1 MFQNVL
7 CFFVEKQYIMY
18 NTVYQDIIKE
28 LQSLKISLML
38 IKEFFRIV
46 IAIVTAD
53 IRSYSYYHT
62 EKAKHEYKAYKMNFN
77 VMTMV
82 HIDKYTHKVSDVFM
96 VASDNEVI
104 TLARKLR
111 WLPKRITAPIML
123 QRNSVF
129 YTTSPRMSR
138 IKAIN
143 KYLKYAKAML
153 EKKYSDK
160 MIAETPINVAC
171 A

>member
-1 MFQNVL
+1 M
-7 CFFVEKQYIMY
+7 CFFVGKLNIMY
-18 NTVYQDIIKE
+18 KAIYQDFRKE
-28 LQSLKISLML
+28 LQSLMIGLVL
-38 IKEFFRIV
+38 IKEFVRIV

-53 IRSYSYYHT
+53 IRSNSYYAH
-62 EKAKHEYKAYKMNFN
+62 EKYKHGTKAYKMNFN
-77 VMTMV
+77 VMIMAN
-82 HIDKYTHKVSDVFM
+82 IDRFTHKISDVFC

-104 TLARKLR
+104 TLARNMR
-111 WLPKRITAPIML
+111 WLPKRITASIMQ

-138 IKAIN
+138 ISAIK
-143 KYLKYAKAML
+143 KYLSYSKAMQ

-160 MIAETPINVAC
+160 MKAEMPENVAV

>member
-1 MFQNVL
+1 
-7 CFFVEKQYIMY
+7 MY
-18 NTVYQDIIKE
+18 NAIYQDFRKE
-28 LQSLKISLML
+28 LQSLKIGLTL
-38 IKEFFRIV
+38 IKEFIRIV

-53 IRSYSYYHT
+53 IRNKGHYT
-62 EKAKHEYKAYKMNFN
+62 IEKAKHGDKAFKMNFN

-82 HIDKYTHKVSDVFM
+82 HIDRNTHKISDVFM
-96 VASDNEVI
+96 VANDNEVI
-104 TLARKLR
+104 TLARKMR

-123 QRNSVF
+123 ERNSIF
-129 YTTSPRMSR
+129 YTTSPKMNKFIA
-138 IKAIN
+138 IK

-160 MIAETPINVAC
+160 MIAKTTENVVC

>member
-1 MFQNVL
+1 
-7 CFFVEKQYIMY
+7 MY
-18 NTVYQDIIKE
+18 KAIYQDFIKE
-28 LQSLKISLML
+28 LRSLKTGLLL
-38 IKEFFRIV
+38 IKEFVRIV

-53 IRSYSYYHT
+53 IRSFWNYLS
-62 EKAKHEYKAYKMNFN
+62 EKTKHPENPFKMNFN

-82 HIDKYTHKVSDVFM
+82 HIDKYTHKISDVFM

-104 TLARKLR
+104 TLARKMR

-123 QRNSVF
+123 QRNSIF
-129 YTTSPRMSR
+129 YTTFPQMSR
-138 IKAIN
+138 ITAIK
-143 KYLKYAKAML
+143 KYLTYAKALL

-160 MIAETPINVAC
+160 MIAETTSNVVC